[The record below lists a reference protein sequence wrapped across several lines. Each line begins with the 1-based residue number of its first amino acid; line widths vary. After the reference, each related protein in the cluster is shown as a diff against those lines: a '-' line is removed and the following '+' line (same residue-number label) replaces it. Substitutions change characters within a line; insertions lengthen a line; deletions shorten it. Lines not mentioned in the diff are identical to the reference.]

1 MGPRKSAKRLHDTRA
16 LWRITTIPRVAIIEL
31 LIPEYKIHLFR
42 DLHHVENLQ
51 LLVCHGGRGDQD
63 GPPAYDKEMPFPNV
77 KVRTIRVPLSRRRSL
92 HYQCVLKELER
103 YSPDVVIMQDGVRI
117 LSNVVVRSWCKRRG
131 IPVAFYTHGWN
142 HQASGRNSAC
152 HAVVEGIRQKAL
164 RRADATIAYS
174 EAVAE
179 ALIRCG
185 IPREKVF
192 TSPNT
197 LDMKRIAED
206 VARVSELDLE
216 SVRSHYGLRH
226 DHLVLYVG
234 RLVEGKKPQMLVHA
248 AKIAAGNGKPFDVVM
263 AGDGPLRLELEQLI
277 AGSGPSPVRLV
288 GQLAIDDLAPFLKL
302 ADLVCVPG
310 MTGLVI
316 VHALAAGR
324 AYVTCVSDDH
334 GPEITY
340 MHDGE
345 NGRMVSP
352 ATAEALATAL
362 TGLMAEPLTLERMG
376 KAGQALAL
384 LECDPTRQ
392 RAGFVEAVTA
402 VVARRV
408 GDKMMRG

>member
-1 MGPRKSAKRLHDTRA
+1 MPMGPRKSAKRLHDTRA

-117 LSNVVVRSWCKRRG
+117 LSN
-131 IPVAFYTHGWN
+131 
-142 HQASGRNSAC
+142 
-152 HAVVEGIRQKAL
+152 
-164 RRADATIAYS
+164 DS